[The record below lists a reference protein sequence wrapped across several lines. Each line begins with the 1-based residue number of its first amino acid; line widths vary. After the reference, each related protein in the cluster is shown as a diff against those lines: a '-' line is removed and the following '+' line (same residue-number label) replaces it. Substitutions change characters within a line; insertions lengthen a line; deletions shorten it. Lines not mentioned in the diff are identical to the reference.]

1 MPRQE
6 QGFEYYLS
14 LNGEKRYRVRWE
26 EGGKH
31 LSRSFVRVAGEGGA
45 RAFYA
50 RVRERQVAKGRLA
63 RVSAV
68 RLSLAEFVADVWA
81 PKARRRVS
89 EKTWKRDVVIYNKH
103 ILEALG
109 GAPIAEIDAET
120 LVVWQEELEREG
132 RGPDMIVKAMGILS
146 RIFKEA
152 ALRPRVTGVRGNPV
166 ALLERPKQRPRRRPR
181 VWGPVVVEKVRYE
194 LLVNSLRFNPAKEL
208 MAMRDAA
215 LVSLMMM
222 TGCRPQ
228 DALALGWPDIERK
241 IVVLTKRLSDDRII
255 ERTKN
260 QGDRSA
266 PLLGPLKEDL
276 DALRRRS
283 GDGPLERIFRKPE
296 SGQHY
301 VETDWRNY
309 RSRHFVPALE
319 RVEAGWAEWRDGLDD
334 PDQVRESVHGLHRT
348 RPYDLGRH
356 THSALMLASGMSLQR
371 LARIQGHSIRV
382 LDEVYSEQLQEFE
395 EAETA
400 IDPVQE
406 IEKARVLVWRGEDPS
421 NVGSSKPMYMPEA
434 VPYGL
439 AYGLDNLAAQRT

>member
-6 QGFEYYLS
+6 QGIEYYLTKT
-14 LNGEKRYRVRWE
+14 GEKRYRVRWE

-31 LSRSFVRVAGEGGA
+31 RSQSFRRVGGENGA

-50 RVRERQVAKGRLA
+50 RVRERQEANGRLA
-63 RVSAV
+63 RVSSA
-68 RLSLAEFVADVWA
+68 RLSLAEFVAEVWA

-89 EKTWKRDVVIYNKH
+89 EKTWKRDAVIYNKH
-103 ILEALG
+103 VLEQLG
-109 GAPIAEIDAET
+109 EERIAEIDAET

-132 RGPDMIVKAMGILS
+132 RGPGTIVKAMGILS

-152 ALRPRVTGVRGNPV
+152 ARRPRVTGVRGNPV
-166 ALLERPKQRPRRRPR
+166 VLLERPKPKPRRRPL
-181 VWGPVVVEKVRYE
+181 VWGPVVVEKVRYQ
-194 LLVNSLRFNPAKEL
+194 LLVNSLRINPEKEL
-208 MAMRDAA
+208 VAMRDAA
-215 LVSLMMM
+215 LVSLMAM

-228 DALALGWPDIERK
+228 DALALTWADIEPK
-241 IVVLTKRLSDDRII
+241 LVVLNKRLSDEKII

-266 PLLGPLKEDL
+266 PLLRPLKDDL

-296 SGQHY
+296 SGHHY

-319 RVEAGWAEWRDGLDD
+319 RVEAGWQEWRKGLDD
-334 PDQVRESVHGLHRT
+334 PSQVRETVHGLHRT

-356 THSALMLASGMSLQR
+356 THSALMLASGLSLQR

-395 EAETA
+395 DAETA
-400 IDPVQE
+400 IDPVAE
-406 IEKARVLVWRGEDPS
+406 IQKARRLVWGDRSP
-421 NVGSSKPMYMPEA
+421 SSK
-434 VPYGL
+434 
-439 AYGLDNLAAQRT
+439 